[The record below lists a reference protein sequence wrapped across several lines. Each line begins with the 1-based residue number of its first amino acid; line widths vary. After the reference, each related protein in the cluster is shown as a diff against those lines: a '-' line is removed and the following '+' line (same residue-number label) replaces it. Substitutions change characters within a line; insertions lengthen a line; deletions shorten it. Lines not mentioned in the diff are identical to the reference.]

1 MKVENAEKNMRMNRS
16 VEKQVPAPDIQRR
29 INSGWLRLWKAVWP
43 NTPTP
48 KVQSPR
54 SKVQG
59 LEPAK
64 SKVSRL
70 GSKVPTLESSGPRP
84 AAVGYLSRFLCAGFA
99 LALLATGCAGTR
111 PLKGGKA
118 VTTRKPAGSVEQTLV
133 QGENP
138 SQASK
143 QTQESVKVRT
153 YTLPAGS
160 RMEQSLNADCGVRNA
175 EGRKA
180 EAQIG
185 RAHV

>member
-1 MKVENAEKNMRMNRS
+1 MRMNKS

-29 INSGWLRLWKAVWP
+29 INAGWLRLWRTVWP
-43 NTPTP
+43 NIPTP
-48 KVQSPR
+48 KVQSLEPAKSKVSGLESKVPTPMGGVQSLK
-54 SKVQG
+54 SKVQS

-70 GSKVPTLESSGPRP
+70 ESKVQRPTGGVQSLKSKVQSRADRRP
-84 AAVGYLSRFLCAGFA
+84 AAVERLASFLAVWFA

-118 VTTRKPAGSVEQTLV
+118 VTAHKPAGIIEQTLV

-143 QTQESVKVRT
+143 QT
-153 YTLPAGS
+153 
-160 RMEQSLNADCGVRNA
+160 
-175 EGRKA
+175 
-180 EAQIG
+180 
-185 RAHV
+185 